1 MKLNEILG
9 TKYPYIAGAMA
20 NISTAEFVA
29 AVVNNGAMAVIATA
43 TMTPDQVREQI
54 AKCRSLT
61 DKPFG
66 INLMLMN
73 PHIDEIADVIIEEGI
88 KFITTG
94 AGSPG
99 KYMAKWKEAG
109 ITVFPVVPSVALAK
123 RMEKSG
129 ADGVIAEGTESGGHV
144 GETTTMALIPQVVA
158 AVDIPVV
165 AAGGI
170 ASGRQML
177 AAEILGATGV
187 QIGTVLLTSDEC
199 PVHQNY
205 KEAVVKAKDTDTVVT
220 GRASGVPVRVLKNQ
234 MTREHI
240 KLEQSGADKMAL
252 EQMTLGALRRAV
264 HEGDT
269 SRGSVMAGQVAGM
282 ACEIKPIGEI
292 FADLYAQYE
301 AVKGD
306 IKSGKI

>member
-43 TMTPDQVREQI
+43 TMTPDQVRLQI

-73 PHIDEIADVIIEEGI
+73 PHIDEIADIIIEEGI

-129 ADGVIAEGTESGGHV
+129 ADGIIAEGTESGGHV

-158 AVDIPVV
+158 AVNIPVV

-240 KLEQSGADKMAL
+240 KLEQSGADKMEL
-252 EQMTLGALRRAV
+252 EKMTLGALRRAV

-282 ACEIKPIGEI
+282 ACEIKPVGEI
-292 FADLYAQYE
+292 FEDLMAEYNAI
-301 AVKGD
+301 KSD

>member
-43 TMTPDQVREQI
+43 TMTPEQVREQI

-73 PHIDEIADVIIEEGI
+73 PHIDEIADIIIEEGI

-129 ADGVIAEGTESGGHV
+129 ADGIIAEGTESGGHV

-158 AVDIPVV
+158 AVNIPVV

-199 PVHQNY
+199 PVHRNY

-282 ACEIKPIGEI
+282 ACEIKPVGEI
-292 FADLYAQYE
+292 FEDLLNEYNAI
-301 AVKGD
+301 KGD